1 MPTRRIQLRC
11 MCLLLAWLYRGMVS
25 VTTRISISRSV
36 KSPAQADSSP
46 PQAEPALQLND
57 AAADGDRHRLR
68 AIVGVEF
75 VHDVLDMD
83 LDGLVRDEQLR
94 GDIPVPVAR

>member
-68 AIVGVEF
+68 AKQSAQTPHSQMHQPAKSESQPAPTAPQAPP
-75 VHDVLDMD
+75 VL
-83 LDGLVRDEQLR
+83 
-94 GDIPVPVAR
+94 